1 MARTSSINKYRQQ
14 QLIKL
19 KGTKCI
25 NCNTDCGDNII
36 FHHVIPI
43 SIGGTENNSNIVP
56 LCTNCH
62 RKLHNISQKN
72 STISHSEL
80 VRAGIKKAKEK
91 GIKVGRKSI
100 TINDIPIEFYTYYN
114 KTLSNEL
121 SITAAAQQMQIS
133 RTTFY
138 HYKKII
144 EEQNQE

>member
-100 TINDIPIEFYTYYN
+100 TINDIPIEFILIIIKLYQMNYLLLQQHSKCKYQ
-114 KTLSNEL
+114 EL
-121 SITAAAQQMQIS
+121 HFIII
-133 RTTFY
+133 
-138 HYKKII
+138 KK
-144 EEQNQE
+144 